1 MGSVT
6 VLGRFGAA
14 TRAWFETAFA
24 APPPAQAGAWDAVSA
39 GRNALVVAPT
49 GSGKTLAA
57 FLWSLDRLGS
67 TPPDDPAR
75 RCRVLYVSPLKAL
88 AVDVERNL
96 RTPLTGIRQ
105 AAVRLGVEPPAITVG
120 MRTGDT
126 PAEERRA
133 FARTPPDILITTP
146 ESLFLLLTS
155 AARESLRG
163 VETVIID
170 EVHAVCATK
179 RGAHLALSLERLDA
193 LLGRPAQRV
202 GLSATGRPID
212 ETARFLGGAHDVE
225 IVQPPSAKTI
235 ELSVQVPVE
244 DMTRLDEVPEV
255 DADDPGAARHTPSIW
270 PAVEE
275 RVLDLIQAHRSTIV
289 FTNSRRAAER
299 LCARINELA
308 AERAGDVVPA
318 PTRLPAEIMAQAG
331 QAGGAPPVVAR
342 AHHGSVSRE
351 ERKQIEEALKSGR
364 LPAVVATS
372 SLELGIDMGA
382 VDLVVQIEAPP
393 SVSAGLQRVG
403 RAGHQV
409 GAVSRGVVF
418 PKHRGDLVSCA
429 VVAERMGEGAIEEL
443 RYPRNLLDVLAQ
455 QIVAMVALD
464 AWQVDELAALVRRA
478 APYAEL
484 PESALRAVLDMLSGR
499 YPSTAFAELRPRL
512 VWDRATDRLTGT
524 RGAQRLAVTS
534 GGTIPDR
541 GTFGVFLAGAERAA
555 RVGEL
560 DEEMVYESR
569 VGDVFLLGSTSWRI
583 EEITPDRV
591 LVTPAPGAPA
601 RMPFWKGDQ
610 PGRPVELGRAIGAT
624 LRRLAKQGAADN
636 RAELLADGLDA

>member
-24 APPPAQAGAWDAVSA
+24 APTLAQAGAWDAVSA

-57 FLWSLDRLGS
+57 FLWSLDRL
-67 TPPDDPAR
+67 PPSPAADPAR

-96 RTPLTGIRQ
+96 RTPLSGIRQ

-163 VETVIID
+163 VETVIVD

-193 LLGRPAQRV
+193 LLGRPAQRI
-202 GLSATGRPID
+202 GLSATVRPIE
-212 ETARFLGGAHDVE
+212 ETAHFLRGAAPVAV
-225 IVQPPSAKTI
+225 VQPPAAKTI
-235 ELSVQVPVE
+235 EVSVEVPVE
-244 DMTRLDEVPEV
+244 DMTRLDEVPDDV
-255 DADDPGAARHTPSIW
+255 DEMLDGPRRPSIW

-275 RVLDLIQAHRSTIV
+275 RVFDLISAHRSTIV
-289 FTNSRRAAER
+289 FTNSRRGAER
-299 LCARINELA
+299 LCARLNEIA
-308 AERAGDVVPA
+308 GERQVA
-318 PTRLPAEIMAQAG
+318 PAEVAGPTPKARPGGMPAEVMAQSGLAP
-331 QAGGAPPVVAR
+331 GGAPTIAR

-351 ERKQIEEALKSGR
+351 ERKQIEEALKSGQ

-372 SLELGIDMGA
+372 SLELGIDMGS

-393 SVSAGLQRVG
+393 SVAAGLQRIG

-429 VVAERMGEGAIEEL
+429 VVSERMAAGAIEEL
-443 RYPRNLLDVLAQ
+443 HYPRNPLDVLAQ

-464 AWQVDELAALVRRA
+464 AWQVDELAALVRR
-478 APYAEL
+478 
-484 PESALRAVLDMLSGR
+484 
-499 YPSTAFAELRPRL
+499 
-512 VWDRATDRLTGT
+512 
-524 RGAQRLAVTS
+524 GAGS
-534 GGTIPDR
+534 GG
-541 GTFGVFLAGAERAA
+541 A
-555 RVGEL
+555 
-560 DEEMVYESR
+560 
-569 VGDVFLLGSTSWRI
+569 
-583 EEITPDRV
+583 
-591 LVTPAPGAPA
+591 
-601 RMPFWKGDQ
+601 
-610 PGRPVELGRAIGAT
+610 
-624 LRRLAKQGAADN
+624 
-636 RAELLADGLDA
+636 